1 MIYANVL
8 LSVKDPQDVPEIKD
22 LLREQRR
29 LSLQEPGCERF
40 ELYHSTVDPKVFILV
55 ERWTDQAALDTHR
68 KAHAYTTIY
77 APKVL
82 PKVDRTPHPSEL
94 VEG

>member
-1 MIYANVL
+1 MIYANVI
-8 LSVKDPQDVPEIKD
+8 LSVKEVNDISEITS

-29 LSLQEPGCERF
+29 LSLQEPGCKRF

-55 ERWTDQAALDTHR
+55 ERWSDQAALDTHR

-77 APKVL
+77 APKVI
-82 PKVDRTPHPSEL
+82 PRVDRTPHLCEL
-94 VEG
+94 VE